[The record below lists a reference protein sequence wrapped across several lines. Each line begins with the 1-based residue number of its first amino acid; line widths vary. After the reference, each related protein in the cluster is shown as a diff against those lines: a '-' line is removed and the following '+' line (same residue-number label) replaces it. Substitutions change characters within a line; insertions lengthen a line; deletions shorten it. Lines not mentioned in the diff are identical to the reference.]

1 MKKKI
6 AIISLSVLIF
16 GLWLFCVINT
26 NIRNR
31 KADFENLFHAR
42 TRSL

>member
-6 AIISLSVLIF
+6 AIISLSVLILAF
-16 GLWLFCVINT
+16 AFLRHQH